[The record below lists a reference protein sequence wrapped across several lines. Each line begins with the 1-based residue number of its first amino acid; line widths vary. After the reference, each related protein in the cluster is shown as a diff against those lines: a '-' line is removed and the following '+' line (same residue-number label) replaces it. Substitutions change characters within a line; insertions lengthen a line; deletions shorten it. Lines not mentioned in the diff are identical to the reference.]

1 MGSGLRVEVAEA
13 KDRWD
18 DDDDEEDVP
27 ESWDADEAEAG
38 AVAAGCGEPMH
49 ETGSRGEARPASAA
63 GPASGLPEPC
73 ASPRGASSS
82 AQVEAKKSAALA
94 ASQRESRRLQAEW
107 ESTKGSDGWQALWRT
122 RQSLPI
128 YHCKDALLDAVRHNS
143 VVILVGQTGC
153 GKSTQVPQMILDR
166 EIEGGSGATCRIICT
181 QPRRVAALGL
191 SERVAAERCER
202 LGTAGALTAHQIR
215 MESTKTAATR
225 LLFCTTGILLRMLQ
239 DTSEELSDVSHLIV
253 DEAHERDV
261 LCDFLLIIL
270 RDLVKTRP
278 QLRVVIMSAT
288 MDAQRFA
295 DYFGTTQIFEVP
307 GRTFPVTDYYLEDIL
322 EATGHVISQG
332 HPCALRQGHSCMGS
346 EKLQVTAKGGKTA
359 SMTATWGEEDID
371 GLGPTNDLYD
381 DSIYL
386 SFSKTTKLSLRR
398 VNEERINYELIL
410 GNDLFVDACSM
421 VEQLV

>member
-1 MGSGLRVEVAEA
+1 
-13 KDRWD
+13 
-18 DDDDEEDVP
+18 
-27 ESWDADEAEAG
+27 
-38 AVAAGCGEPMH
+38 MH
-49 ETGSRGEARPASAA
+49 ESGSRAAA
-63 GPASGLPEPC
+63 GPGSALAEGC
-73 ASPRGASSS
+73 ASARRASTL
-82 AQVEAKKSAALA
+82 AQEEEKKRAAKA
-94 ASQRESRRLQAEW
+94 ASQRESRRLQAAW
-107 ESTKGSDGWQALWRT
+107 EATKASDGWQALWRT

-128 YHCKDALLDAVRHNS
+128 YQGKAALLDAVGHSS

-166 EIEGGSGATCRIICT
+166 EIEAGSGATCRIICT

-215 MESTKTAATR
+215 MESTKSAATR

-239 DTSEELSDVSHLIV
+239 DSSEELSDVSHLIV

-270 RDLVKTRP
+270 RDLVKARP

-288 MDAQRFA
+288 MDAQKFA

-332 HPCALRQGHSCMGS
+332 HPCALRQGNSYVGS

-359 SMTATWGEEDID
+359 SMTATWGQEDID

-381 DSIYL
+381 ESIYS

-410 GNDLFVDACSM
+410 GDVLFVDICARSSWSDPSFGYRCLESHRFSR
-421 VEQLV
+421 